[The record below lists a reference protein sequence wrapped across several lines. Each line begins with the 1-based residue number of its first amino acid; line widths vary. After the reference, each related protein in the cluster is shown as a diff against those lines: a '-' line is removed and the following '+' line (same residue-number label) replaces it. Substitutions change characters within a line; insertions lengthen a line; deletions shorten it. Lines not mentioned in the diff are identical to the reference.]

1 MFYLHDAMLVWVPAV
16 IWPCVCVRVC
26 LSVCLSVT
34 SQSSINTDERIEVVF
49 GMEASYDLSYA
60 VL

>member
-1 MFYLHDAMLVWVPAV
+1 MTCPV
-16 IWPCVCVRVC
+16 IWPCVCVGVRVC
-26 LSVCLSVT
+26 LSVCPFVT
-34 SQSSINTDERIEVVF
+34 SQSSINTDERMEVVF